1 MITSFFKT
9 SKPSHYLIFLFLL
22 ISVFVFQRFDT
33 YQIDALPVI
42 YLKEFFAFFIFFIAL
57 FVFVFVITKNDLTQ
71 NNSFAAFYLCLF
83 VLLLPKSLSNHSI
96 LLSNLFI
103 LLSFRRIFSLK
114 TNTNIKRKLFD
125 SGFWIAL
132 ATIFYPLAALYFI
145 PLFFSIFLLSS
156 DVLKNIFTVFFGIIS
171 IGLLASFHNI
181 IFYNELK
188 FLHRLLP
195 QISLDF
201 SAFNNVFLVL
211 SAALLVTLAFWA
223 MFSLFNIM
231 MLKVSK
237 TRFTFIMLFFAI
249 LVGILIPI
257 LSITKTEAPF
267 IFLLFPLAIIMANFT
282 EHENSQ
288 WMSNLM
294 IIVILG
300 LALTKI
306 GFNIQGLLHL

>member
-1 MITSFFKT
+1 M
-9 SKPSHYLIFLFLL
+9 
-22 ISVFVFQRFDT
+22 
-33 YQIDALPVI
+33 
-42 YLKEFFAFFIFFIAL
+42 
-57 FVFVFVITKNDLTQ
+57 
-71 NNSFAAFYLCLF
+71 
-83 VLLLPKSLSNHSI
+83 LLPKSLSNHSI

-114 TNTNIKRKLFD
+114 SNTNIKRKLFD

-132 ATIFYPLAALYFI
+132 ATIFYPLAGLYFI
-145 PLFFSIFLLSS
+145 PLIFSIFLLSS
-156 DVLKNIFTVFFGIIS
+156 GVLKNIFTVFFGIIS

-181 IFYNELK
+181 IFYDELK
-188 FLHRLLP
+188 FLYRLLP

-201 SAFNNVFLVL
+201 SAFNDVYLVL
-211 SAALLVTLAFWA
+211 SVALLLTLAFWA

-257 LSITKTEAPF
+257 LSLTKTEAPF
-267 IFLLFPLAIIMANFT
+267 IFLLFPLAILMANFT

-294 IIVILG
+294 VIVILG

-306 GFNIQGLLHL
+306 GFNIQSYLQL

>member
-22 ISVFVFQRFDT
+22 ISFFVFQRFDT
-33 YQIDALPVI
+33 YQTDALPVS
-42 YLKEFFAFFIFFIAL
+42 YLKELFAFIVFIIEL
-57 FVFVFVITKNDLTQ
+57 FVFVFFIKKNDLTQ

-114 TNTNIKRKLFD
+114 TNINIKRKLFD
-125 SGFWIAL
+125 SGFCIAL

-171 IGLLASFHNI
+171 IGFLVSFHNI

>member
-33 YQIDALPVI
+33 YQIDALPVS
-42 YLKEFFAFFIFFIAL
+42 YLKELFAFIVFFIEL

-83 VLLLPKSLSNHSI
+83 ILLLPKSLSNHSI

-114 TNTNIKRKLFD
+114 TKTNIKRKLFD

-145 PLFFSIFLLSS
+145 PLFFSIFFLSS
-156 DVLKNIFTVFFGIIS
+156 DFFKNIFTVFFGIIS
-171 IGLLASFHNI
+171 IGLLVSFHNI

-257 LSITKTEAPF
+257 LSLTKTEAPF

-282 EHENSQ
+282 EYENSQ